1 MQKKLRTQ
9 SLNIFLPDIMTG
21 LGYVIYT
28 HRWELMKPVRS
39 NGGQSLP
46 FMMEAIV

>member
-9 SLNIFLPDIMTG
+9 SFEYIFAIMTG